1 MHTEFAAETVAENTG
16 ARDLRVVKETM
27 KVEGHRVVGHFENVG
42 RVAVV
47 AEIESIDVTTWCCFV
62 VL

>member
-1 MHTEFAAETVAENTG
+1 MAENTG